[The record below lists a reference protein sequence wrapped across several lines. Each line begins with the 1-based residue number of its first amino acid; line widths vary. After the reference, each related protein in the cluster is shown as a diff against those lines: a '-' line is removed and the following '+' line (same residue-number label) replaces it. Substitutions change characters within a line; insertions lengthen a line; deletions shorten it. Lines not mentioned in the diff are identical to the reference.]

1 MGSSRRRIVVPISL
15 QPADRARLEELRSRF
30 ATILKLNINTS
41 ETVRLAISIGSA
53 ASHEQVRQ
61 VVLQTTRIPR
71 GRPPI
76 PWTARYLDDQ
86 EEEWVREE
94 QERLQRLR
102 LMHELQV
109 LRSYS
114 VRTSDQ
120 EKRLEEICREL
131 NMVLA

>member
-1 MGSSRRRIVVPISL
+1 MDSSRRRIVVPISL

-30 ATILKLNINTS
+30 ATILKSNINTS

-102 LMHELQV
+102 LIHELQV
-109 LRSYS
+109 LRSYL